1 MKTLSVLVWTEGLNA
16 SKWMPFQAKDFED
29 LKTSLPTGQV
39 LGTFLK
45 RALIKILVDF
55 LDHESTTSFDLVQC
69 LCYSVHKY
77 TFPLEFPPANLLTE
91 G

>member
-16 SKWMPFQAKDFED
+16 SEWMPFQAKDFDD
-29 LKTSLPTGQV
+29 LKTCLPTGQV
-39 LGTFLK
+39 AGTFLK

-55 LDHESTTSFDLVQC
+55 LVMTL
-69 LCYSVHKY
+69 
-77 TFPLEFPPANLLTE
+77 

>member
-16 SKWMPFQAKDFED
+16 SEWMPFHAKDFDD
-29 LKTSLPTGQV
+29 LKTCLPTGQV
-39 LGTFLK
+39 PETFLK

-55 LDHESTTSFDLVQC
+55 LAMT
-69 LCYSVHKY
+69 
-77 TFPLEFPPANLLTE
+77 P